1 MLHERGHMYIVTGAT
16 GHIGN
21 NVVRYLVSLNQEV
34 SVLVRKYDDSL
45 KDLPIDIKIG
55 DVFNRTFLD
64 EAINPGDIVI
74 HCAGFIDLM
83 NIEKYQSFRTNYLG
97 TKRITDLCL
106 RKNNRLVYVSS
117 VDAIPKSKR
126 GLVSEPLELNPKQLK
141 TYYAKSKALA
151 TDYIMDLM
159 RTGLNAVIL
168 YPSAVIGI
176 HDYKPSAAGREILSV
191 MNHRIVYSLRGGY
204 NFIDVRDVAK
214 AIVIASNSSINDH
227 IILSNTDRTIHQ
239 LYLSIEKAT
248 NTKKFIIP
256 IPSFIARLAV
266 LFTPRY
272 SQMMI
277 SAIQDNYHY
286 SNEKMKKYLLPTLT
300 PFEKTIED
308 TITWLSSNYKK

>member
-1 MLHERGHMYIVTGAT
+1 MLVERGLMYIVTGAT

-34 SVLVRKYDDSL
+34 RVLVRKYDDSL
-45 KDLPIDIKIG
+45 KDMPIEIKIG
-55 DVFNRTFLD
+55 DVFTQTFLD
-64 EAINPGDIVI
+64 ESINSGDIVI

-97 TKRITDLCL
+97 TKRIADLCL
-106 RKNNRLVYVSS
+106 RKNNRLVYISS
-117 VDAIPKSKR
+117 VDAIPKKKR

-151 TDYIMDLM
+151 TDYIMSLM
-159 RTGLNAVIL
+159 RTGLNSVIL

-191 MNHRIVYSLRGGY
+191 MKHRIVFSLHGGY

-214 AIVIASNSSINDH
+214 AIVIASNSSIIDH
-227 IILSNTDRTIHQ
+227 IILSNTDKTIHQ
-239 LYLSIEKAT
+239 LYTSIERAT

-256 IPSFIARLAV
+256 IPTFIARLAV

-277 SAIQDNYHY
+277 SAIRDNYHY
-286 SNEKMKKYLLPTLT
+286 SNLKMKKYLLPTLI
-300 PFEKTIED
+300 PFDD
-308 TITWLSSNYKK
+308 TIKDTTIWLPTRHKT